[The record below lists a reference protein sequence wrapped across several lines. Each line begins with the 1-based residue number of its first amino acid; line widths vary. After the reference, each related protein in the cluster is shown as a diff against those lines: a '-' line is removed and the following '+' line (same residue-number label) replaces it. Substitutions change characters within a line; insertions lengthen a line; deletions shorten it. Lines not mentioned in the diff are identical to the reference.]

1 VPRKAKLRSLWF
13 SVFSVAAWP
22 VRSHCHFAADFAL
35 FEGWGRLARLG
46 RGSSE
51 TGAYGVL

>member
-1 VPRKAKLRSLWF
+1 MPRKAKLRSLWF
-13 SVFSVAAWP
+13 SVFSVAAQP